1 MELKIASNSA
11 TPGKLR
17 QYYDAIAQA
26 IGGRAG
32 HWDVW
37 LSQFKPGFPLTV
49 MINGP
54 QGLRLCQIFPGAQQQ
69 SLQVV
74 GATVARLIG
83 KACGQEKRDRPD

>member
-54 QGLRLCQIFPGAQQQ
+54 QGLRLCQIFRERSNKVYKLLGR
-69 SLQVV
+69 
-74 GATVARLIG
+74 RLLG
-83 KACGQEKRDRPD
+83 